1 MDCFSFNVTFIFNIT
16 QSTITLQITYNFP
29 TAEKRREDKQR
40 KVVVTD
46 DLTDGEQEE
55 LEKATGNFFSL
66 FICQISVFL
75 PFLFD
80 HVILTSPKINMY
92 IIKYTVK

>member
-16 QSTITLQITYNFP
+16 QSTITLQITCNFP

-75 PFLFD
+75 PFLF
-80 HVILTSPKINMY
+80 
-92 IIKYTVK
+92 